1 MEAVVDIPEA
11 ILLADKLPSL
21 PTVAMEILRVSKD
34 PNVEVEEVAATISQD
49 PALAMKVMRFANTP
63 RYRRGSEISSLTV
76 ATNVLGMRTLNLL
89 ALSFSLTS
97 SLPKSGEI
105 AGFDFQH
112 YWIRSVTTAIVARD
126 LDRFVRT
133 PFREEAF
140 LCGLLARLGQ
150 LVMATT
156 ISDAYASVCEQSMSS
171 LPSAKEE
178 KSALGYDFHKV
189 GEGLMRSW
197 GMPDLICDTIGRW
210 GNPDEF
216 GDISDR
222 KGVVSRFVYVADA
235 ISDLMCNKADANR
248 LDIVHN
254 RIMDQIGISSDEGEE
269 FIVSLEE
276 QVAAMAEI
284 LDLKPGTSMDYVAL
298 LQEARDQTLHIS
310 LESMHDLQE
319 TRSLTERLESR
330 NRELDLAAK
339 TDKLTQLP
347 NRSYFDERLA
357 EVINARLA
365 GDAESNL
372 GVLMMDVDHFKKF
385 NDTYGHLAGDA
396 VLQAVGRRLL
406 GGMRDTDF
414 VARYGGEEFVAILP
428 NTNLVDIE
436 AVAERMRKSIESEV
450 VSIDG
455 HDLQVTM
462 SFGGACLSNVTSRG
476 DGKVLLEMADKC
488 LYEAKQAGRNQWVCR
503 EI

>member
-1 MEAVVDIPEA
+1 MNAVAEIPEA
-11 ILLADKLPSL
+11 ILLADNLPSL

-76 ATNVLGMRTLNLL
+76 ATNILGMRTLNLL

-97 SLPKSGEI
+97 SLPKSGGS
-105 AGFDFQH
+105 AGFDFEH
-112 YWIRSVTTAIVARD
+112 YWIRSVTTAVAARD

-133 PFREEAF
+133 PYREEAF

-156 ISDAYASVCEQSMSS
+156 ISDEYADVCGQSVASM
-171 LPSAKEE
+171 PSAKEE
-178 KSALGYDFHKV
+178 KMALGYDFHQV

-197 GMPDLICDTIGRW
+197 GMPELICDTIGRW
-210 GNPDEF
+210 GSPDTF
-216 GDISDR
+216 GEIDDR
-222 KGVVSRFVYVADA
+222 KGAISRFVHVADA
-235 ISDLMCNKADANR
+235 ISDLMCNEADADR
-248 LDIVHN
+248 LDLVHE
-254 RIMDQIGISSDEGEE
+254 RIKDQIGISSEEGEE

-276 QVAAMAEI
+276 QVKAMADI
-284 LDLKPGTSMDYVAL
+284 LDLKPSSSMDYVTL

-319 TRSLTERLESR
+319 TRSLTERLESK
-330 NRELDLAAK
+330 NRELDVAAK

-357 EVINARLA
+357 EVIEARLA

-372 GVLMMDVDHFKKF
+372 GILIMDVDHFKKF

-396 VLQAVGRRLL
+396 VLEAVGRRLL
-406 GGMRDTDF
+406 GGTRDTDF

-428 NTNLVDIE
+428 NTSVADIE
-436 AVAERMRKSIESEV
+436 AVAERMRQSIEGEIV
-450 VSIDG
+450 KFEG
-455 HDLQVTM
+455 EELKVTM
-462 SFGGACLSNVTSRG
+462 SLGGACLSDVTSQC
-476 DGKVLLEMADKC
+476 DGKVLLEVADKC
-488 LYEAKQAGRNQWVCR
+488 LYEAKEGGRNQWVCR